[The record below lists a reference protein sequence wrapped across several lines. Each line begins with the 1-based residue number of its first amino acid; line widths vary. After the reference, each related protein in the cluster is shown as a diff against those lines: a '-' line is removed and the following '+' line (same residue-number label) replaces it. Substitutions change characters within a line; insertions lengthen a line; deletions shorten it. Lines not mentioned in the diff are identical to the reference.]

1 MQHPTMLPQNI
12 DSSTQHTLMRTD
24 TDLKLDHS
32 ENIYKSCC
40 GGSSDKRLITLLVQ
54 VGISVLTILFSAAML
69 AFSVHEDRAIYMSL
83 ISSILS
89 FWLGK
94 SDSRPD

>member
-1 MQHPTMLPQNI
+1 MLHQNI
-12 DSSTQHTLMRTD
+12 DSSTQSTLMRTD

-32 ENIYKSCC
+32 ANIYKSCC

-69 AFSVHEDRAIYMSL
+69 AFSAHEDRAIYMSL

-94 SDSRPD
+94 SDIRSD

>member
-1 MQHPTMLPQNI
+1 MLSHNI
-12 DSSTQHTLMRTD
+12 DSDTQHTLSRSD

-32 ENIYKSCC
+32 ANILKSCC
-40 GGSSDKRLITLLVQ
+40 YGSSDRRLITLFVQ
-54 VGISVLTILFSAAML
+54 VGVSVLTICFSAAML
-69 AFSVHEDRAIYMSL
+69 AFSVQEDRAIYMSL

>member
-1 MQHPTMLPQNI
+1 MLSNNI
-12 DSSTQHTLMRTD
+12 DSSAHRTLMRTD

-32 ENIYKSCC
+32 ANIYKSCC

-54 VGISVLTILFSAAML
+54 VGISVITICFSAAML
-69 AFSVHEDRAIYMSL
+69 AFSVQEDRAIYMSL